1 MDNYN
6 DFNELEEMRQ
16 QIKALKEKVESKG
29 ILNERLVKKSI
40 RAKMRS
46 IHSIIY
52 WLIAMC
58 AIVSPVWIMIKFQYN
73 LSWPYLICTLLMMY
87 VSLFFDWYV
96 SRMDVE
102 RMFDDLK
109 ETARKL
115 VQMKKRRSLHEKIGL
130 LVVIPL
136 WLLWTGYEFYTH
148 VEDPLFAKALLIGLV
163 IGGVIGAIIGIS
175 IYFKMQRKNTE
186 ILEEIESITE
196 EE

>member
-1 MDNYN
+1 MENIEN
-6 DFNELEEMRQ
+6 MNELEEMRQ
-16 QIKALKEKVESKG
+16 QIKALKDKVERKG
-29 ILNERLVKKSI
+29 ILNENLVKKSI
-40 RAKMRS
+40 RGKMRN

-52 WLIAMC
+52 KLIAMC
-58 AIVSPVWIMIKFQYN
+58 ALVSPIWILIKMQYN

-115 VQMKKRRSLHEKIGL
+115 VQMKKRRALHEKIGT
-130 LVVIPL
+130 LVVVPL

-148 VEDPLFAKALLIGLV
+148 IEDPIIAKSMIIGGAV
-163 IGGVIGAIIGIS
+163 GGVIGAIIGIS
-175 IYFKMQRKNTE
+175 IYIKMQRKNSE